1 VGLLGK
7 EHYGCGLERGLL
19 VDGLWVVK
27 FDPKLPDFLSWR
39 KEPLFS
45 LLFGVLME
53 APPLFYSMFT
63 VLYVIFDKAATTTFK
78 GFFGSASGTSS
89 LLEEASR
96 VRSSILMICMRYSA
110 IVSKVLRND
119 LDP

>member
-1 VGLLGK
+1 
-7 EHYGCGLERGLL
+7 
-19 VDGLWVVK
+19 VDGLWLVK

-45 LLFGVLME
+45 LLFRVLME
-53 APPLFYSMFT
+53 APPLFYSWFT
-63 VLYVIFDKAATTTFK
+63 VLYVIFDKGATTIFK

-89 LLEEASR
+89 LFERTSS
-96 VRSSILMICMRYSA
+96 VRSRILMISSRYSA
-110 IVSKVLRND
+110 IASKVLRNY